1 MRTDS
6 DLITTVN
13 LYASPKQYQTTRAIL
28 IFYTV
33 IFYTANFDSA
43 NLSPNEACAFTFVN
57 SPLKFRIA
65 ELSVG

>member
-13 LYASPKQYQTTRAIL
+13 LYASPKRHQTTRAIL
-28 IFYTV
+28 IFYTG
-33 IFYTANFDSA
+33 NFDSA
-43 NLSPNEACAFTFVN
+43 NLFPNSSRAFTFVIL
-57 SPLKFRIA
+57 PLKFRIA

>member
-13 LYASPKQYQTTRAIL
+13 LYASPKRYQTTKAIP
-28 IFYTV
+28 IFYTDKYISV
-33 IFYTANFDSA
+33 Y
-43 NLSPNEACAFTFVN
+43 LSPNEACAFTFVN
-57 SPLKFRIA
+57 SPLKIRIA

>member
-13 LYASPKQYQTTRAIL
+13 LYASPKQYQTTKAIL
-28 IFYTV
+28 IFYTDKYISV
-33 IFYTANFDSA
+33 YLF
-43 NLSPNEACAFTFVN
+43 PNEARAFTFVN

>member
-13 LYASPKQYQTTRAIL
+13 LYASPKRYQTTKAIL
-28 IFYTV
+28 

-43 NLSPNEACAFTFVN
+43 NLSPNEACAFTFVIL
-57 SPLKFRIA
+57 PLKFRIA